1 MLCLALSAA
10 SASLVHCHAV
20 LGGPRDRHR
29 ALTRMEESE
38 DARPL
43 MEPARNVI
51 SSDRR
56 SHTVRTA
63 SCSAEHWPLPGDLW
77 LAWGARSCSAAAL
90 TCTARASAPAST
102 ATASAAPA
110 RRTRGGTPSASRPP
124 RSSSPYR
131 RPWAT
136 RCTRPCPST
145 ASLACGQATAG
156 ACARAGRRRDSTSRL
171 QPHAV
176 EAATI

>member
-1 MLCLALSAA
+1 MWLALSIA
-10 SASLVHCHAV
+10 SASLVHRHAV

-77 LAWGARSCSAAAL
+77 LAWGVLCLCISLRSL
-90 TCTARASAPAST
+90 E
-102 ATASAAPA
+102 
-110 RRTRGGTPSASRPP
+110 
-124 RSSSPYR
+124 
-131 RPWAT
+131 
-136 RCTRPCPST
+136 PST
-145 ASLACGQATAG
+145 LA
-156 ACARAGRRRDSTSRL
+156 L
-171 QPHAV
+171 QH
-176 EAATI
+176 